1 MEGEDG
7 EGRALK
13 GCEQRFG
20 KHLSDSL
27 ENLLPLWW
35 CELEGMGQL
44 RRNVWRTANGSIWL
58 DGSGGP

>member
-7 EGRALK
+7 EGWALK

-27 ENLLPLWW
+27 ESLLPLWW